1 MFNGKISMILVL
13 TECLPEL
20 ALAARDSEE
29 RDGLVPALADL
40 ASTVYP
46 QVVKISIRKL
56 NIKKQNSIVI
66 F

>member
-13 TECLPEL
+13 TACLPEL

-46 QVVKISIRKL
+46 QVVKISI
-56 NIKKQNSIVI
+56 
-66 F
+66 